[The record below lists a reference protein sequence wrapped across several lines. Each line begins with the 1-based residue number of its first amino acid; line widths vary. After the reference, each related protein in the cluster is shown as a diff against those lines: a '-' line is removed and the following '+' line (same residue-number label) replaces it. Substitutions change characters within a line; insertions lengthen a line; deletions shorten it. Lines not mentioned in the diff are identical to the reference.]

1 MAKRQN
7 KVIFLDR
14 DGVINR
20 DPEDLEF
27 QYVTKWKDFK
37 FLAGVK
43 RAIKKLTD
51 AGYSIYIIS
60 NQAGIAKKYFS
71 MGDLKRITANMMKEA
86 EKAGGKIAGAYYC
99 PHKTEDNCGCRKP
112 KAGLFKKALRRGPID
127 FKKTFFVGDNIR
139 DVQAGK
145 AIGCRTLLVLS
156 GKVRSRRS
164 KGWAAKP
171 DFVKRDLLEAV
182 EFILNRDR
190 RKK

>member
-14 DGVINR
+14 DGVINK
-20 DPEDLEF
+20 DPEHLKF

-37 FLAGVK
+37 FLPGAK

-51 AGYSIYIIS
+51 SGYSIYIIS

-71 MGDLKRITANMMKEA
+71 MRDLKCITANMIKEV
-86 EKAGGKIAGAYYC
+86 EKAGGKITGAYYC
-99 PHKTEDNCGCRKP
+99 PHRSEDNCGCRKP
-112 KAGLFKKALRRGPID
+112 KAGLFKKALKRGAVD
-127 FKKTFFVGDNIR
+127 FKKAFFVGDNIR

-156 GKVRSRRS
+156 GKVRSRKD

-171 DFVKRDLLEAV
+171 DFIKRDLLDAV
-182 EFILNRDR
+182 EFILKRDR